1 MMFAASL
8 PKGTSTMGAG
18 FSFVLPE
25 SVRTVAAESSDIRV
39 NLPDG
44 SAIPA
49 WLKFDVKTLRFDA
62 DAVPDGAFPLQV
74 ELRFGDQRTLV
85 VISERAD

>member
-1 MMFAASL
+1 MQ
-8 PKGTSTMGAG
+8 G
-18 FSFVLPE
+18 
-25 SVRTVAAESSDIRV
+25 

-44 SAIPA
+44 AALPT

-74 ELRFGDQRTLV
+74 ELTFGGQRTLV